1 MLLFIQCLRRHS
13 HCNTLR
19 WVNRLAP
26 FFDSYLGP
34 LKDKHHY
41 WMGLGLL
48 ARLILLLTSAFT
60 LATMPF
66 TSAAVLT
73 VTTSI
78 MISLVLSVYKQW
90 QLGLLE
96 GCFLVNMVLFSS
108 GATVIEVQGG
118 SKDTLA
124 CISLGISFVLFLAII
139 GYHMFRRCHTL
150 KKQQRNGYEAIN
162 GHTQSLPQASTQKQP
177 TISYLNSDCELRESL
192 LDESSQ

>member
-1 MLLFIQCLRRHS
+1 
-13 HCNTLR
+13 
-19 WVNRLAP
+19 
-26 FFDSYLGP
+26 
-34 LKDKHHY
+34 
-41 WMGLGLL
+41 MGLGLL
-48 ARLILLLTSAFT
+48 AHLILLLTSAIT

-78 MISLVLSVYKQW
+78 LLSLVLIVYKQW
-90 QLGLLE
+90 QVGVLE

-108 GATVIEVQGG
+108 GATVLEVQGG

-124 CISLGISFVLFLAII
+124 CTSLGISFVLFLAII
-139 GYHMFRRCHTL
+139 GYSVYRKCRSL
-150 KKQQRNGYEAIN
+150 KKQQRNARNGYEAIN
-162 GHTQSLPQASTQKQP
+162 GHAQSLPQASMQRQP